1 MIKQKKKGII
11 KIGII
16 FAIIFVAIAVFVSSR
31 YITKN
36 VYATS
41 LNNNQQTITDSKDN
55 NTSNNSEVKDRDTLK
70 NDIENEEATETI
82 KGMDKIVYTPLSE
95 DLNASDAKEVQDRL
109 ESWNFTRAD
118 NKKIAYL
125 TFDDGPS
132 TTVTPQILDI
142 LKKNNIKATFF
153 VLGSVVEESDGAK
166 EVLKQMV
173 KDGHAI
179 GNHGYCH
186 DYSKL
191 YPNGVVDANAFI
203 NDMEKSEK
211 ILQSVLGADFHTRA
225 NWAEVGGEE
234 LEIKAFQRD
243 ATSGSQTL
251 FVKLL
256 MGDTPTMDAPTELRP
271 GMMGALV
278 DGLALYNNEGSA
290 IGYSVYYYINEMY
303 SRPGLRLLAVD
314 GVTPSAASIA
324 DESYPL
330 LNEFYVAIR
339 ADEPEDS
346 PARQLRDWV
355 LSESGCAAIEAA
367 GYVPAAPGPTVC
379 DGVPLTG

>member
-109 ESWNFTRAD
+109 KSWNFTRAD

-211 ILQSVLGADFHTRA
+211 ILQSVLGADFHTRVIRFPGGHGSWDTTSV
-225 NWAEVGGEE
+225 NNILEQDGYTFIDWNTLNGDAESNQTKTPAE
-234 LEIKAFQRD
+234 LFDRVKATVTD
-243 ATSGSQTL
+243 LSGNNDVIVVLMHDKEGKETTAESLQETIDYLKSQGYEFKTL
-251 FVKLL
+251 K
-256 MGDTPTMDAPTELRP
+256 
-271 GMMGALV
+271 
-278 DGLALYNNEGSA
+278 
-290 IGYSVYYYINEMY
+290 
-303 SRPGLRLLAVD
+303 
-314 GVTPSAASIA
+314 
-324 DESYPL
+324 
-330 LNEFYVAIR
+330 
-339 ADEPEDS
+339 
-346 PARQLRDWV
+346 
-355 LSESGCAAIEAA
+355 
-367 GYVPAAPGPTVC
+367 
-379 DGVPLTG
+379 